1 MNNFDDLKGVWKN
14 AAPKKQLQ
22 YEEAKNLAED
32 YKGSHIRKKIF
43 SIVALSSVI
52 VVFIFIFLNY
62 EAKYI
67 TTTLGL
73 LVAGVAVVAAI
84 GWETILVN
92 FLLKPIDMQAD
103 TKTFLQYWKAYQRR
117 VEWAQK
123 TGISIY
129 FILLSLGIALYMFEF
144 ADRNWRYGVFFYG
157 FTGGWILLN
166 WFYFRP
172 RMIRKQN
179 QKVKALLN
187 DAERLTSQLE
197 E

>member
-1 MNNFDDLKGVWKN
+1 MNNFDDLKSVWQN
-14 AAPKKQLQ
+14 AAPRKQLQ
-22 YEEAKNLAED
+22 YTEAKKMADD
-32 YKGSHIRKKIF
+32 YKRSHVLKRII

-67 TTTLGL
+67 TTPLGM
-73 LVAGVAVVAAI
+73 LVAGVAVAGAI

-103 TKTFLQYWKAYQRR
+103 SKTFLQYWKAYQKR
-117 VEWAQK
+117 VEWVQK
-123 TGISIY
+123 KGISIY

-179 QKVKALLN
+179 QKVKALID